1 MRFPL
6 IMTLIILLIGFVT
19 DLLIYKSIC
28 RVGARPVWRKLYAV
42 TSVLFALFWVVLICL
57 PKRSGSNGSFE
68 RLMWCIYTYAAFYI
82 PKYIYV
88 VFDLIAG
95 LPRLWHG
102 KRLRWLSG
110 VGLGIALIVMS
121 GMWWGALVERYIIDV
136 ERVDVAV
143 DNLPEAFDGM
153 TIAQISDLHV
163 GTFGSDTV
171 FVHNLVDEVNA
182 LHPDLIVFT
191 GDIVNRHTSEL
202 EPFVGPLSRL
212 KSPYGVISIL
222 GNHDYGDYSDWPS
235 DAAKADNFARL
246 VTLNRMMGWRLLN
259 NESIAIDRG
268 GDSLIVIGVE
278 NVGDP
283 PFRTYG
289 DLRAAYPA
297 LSDSLPKVLL
307 SHNPAHW
314 ENDICGNDSINI
326 ALTLS
331 GHTHAMQIKL
341 FGWSPAAMRY
351 RYWGG
356 LYDDGGKHN
365 LYVNIGSGEVA
376 IPARIGAT
384 PEVTLLTLKTKRP

>member
-6 IMTLIILLIGFVT
+6 IMTVIILLIGLVT
-19 DLLIYKSIC
+19 DLLVYKSIC
-28 RVGARPVWRKLYAV
+28 RVGARPIWRKLYAL
-42 TSVLFALFWVVLICL
+42 TSILFALFWIVLICL
-57 PKRSGSNGSFE
+57 PKRSGSDGSFE
-68 RLMWCIYTYAAFYI
+68 RLMWCIYAYAAFYI

-88 VFDLIAG
+88 NFDLIAG

-102 KRLRWLSG
+102 RRLCWLTG
-110 VGLGIALIVMS
+110 VGFGIALVVMS
-121 GMWWGALVERYIIDV
+121 GMWWGALVERYIINV
-136 ERVDVAV
+136 ERVDVMV

-163 GTFGSDTV
+163 GTFGRDTV
-171 FVHNLVDEVNA
+171 FVSNLVDEVNA
-182 LHPDLIVFT
+182 LKPDLIVFT

-202 EPFVGPLSRL
+202 EPFVGALSKL
-212 KSPYGVISIL
+212 KSRNGVVSVL
-222 GNHDYGDYSDWPS
+222 GNHDYGDYVDWPS
-235 DAAKADNFARL
+235 DAAKAENFAHL
-246 VTLNRMMGWRLLN
+246 VSLNRLMGWRLLN
-259 NESIAIDRG
+259 NESVAIDRE

-289 DLRAAYPA
+289 DLKAAYPA

-314 ENDICGNDSINI
+314 ERDICSNDSINI

-356 LYDDGGKHN
+356 LYDDGGKHS

-384 PEVTLLTLKTKRP
+384 PEVTLLTLKTRRP